1 MDHPLIIALDFP
13 EKEKALK
20 FLSLFSNESLYVKVG
35 MELFYSEGPHFVE
48 EIKSRGHGVFLD
60 LKLHDIPN
68 TVKSAMERLARL
80 NVDIVNVHAAGG
92 KQMMEAAIEG
102 LDKGTISGNKRPACI
117 AVTQL
122 TSTTEKMLTDDLLIS
137 EPMEAVVS
145 HYARN
150 TKASGLDG
158 VVCSALEVPVISR
171 ECGGDFLKVTPGIR
185 MDSEDKGDQHRVA
198 TPERARELGSTA
210 IVVGRSI
217 TQAQDP
223 LAAYYDMNKLWRGQI

>member
-13 EKEKALK
+13 EKEKALD
-20 FLSLFSNESLYVKVG
+20 FLSLFSKESLYVKVG
-35 MELFYSEGPHFVE
+35 MELFYSEGPRFVE

-137 EPMEAVVS
+137 EHMEAVVS

-185 MDSEDKGDQHRVA
+185 MVSEDKGDQHRVA